1 MVYLPTLDSILT
13 GQNHRLQTAAQ
24 KKPKM
29 TKFTFLV
36 NKYVGSSIL
45 RNEILSGKAEEIH
58 HFFHEF
64 QFLFGF
70 ISLAAQLTL
79 LNNLHLQL
87 KDKYNYFLLLL
98 HYSTTVPPISRELSM
113 KKLRRN

>member
-1 MVYLPTLDSILT
+1 MKDS
-13 GQNHRLQTAAQ
+13 TAKR
-24 KKPKM
+24 KK
-29 TKFTFLV
+29 F
-36 NKYVGSSIL
+36 I
-45 RNEILSGKAEEIH
+45 I
-58 HFFHEF
+58 FFYEF

>member
-1 MVYLPTLDSILT
+1 MIDSVEVISCRWYTYYLYSNWSKP
-13 GQNHRLQTAAQ
+13 QTSEGST

-29 TKFTFLV
+29 TKSTFLV
-36 NKYVGSSIL
+36 NKYVRSSIL

-70 ISLAAQLTL
+70 L
-79 LNNLHLQL
+79 
-87 KDKYNYFLLLL
+87 
-98 HYSTTVPPISRELSM
+98 STFDVVDVV
-113 KKLRRN
+113 K